1 MRIVLV
7 THAEASELPPRP
19 LTPAGV
25 LSAGKVAERIGEIMG
40 PAWRERKVVSS
51 PAVRC
56 VQTALEMLTTLADE
70 KLRRLDTDPRLMAA
84 RDPMGPDQLFGALAD
99 YPCVGLL
106 VVLHADLAGAL
117 SSICRP
123 LAASDGWFSKRP
135 VICIMNWEKDRPSG
149 KNRIMLLEGPQGEP
163 LLPPGY
169 KAAPNRSLLLT

>member
-19 LTPAGV
+19 LTHAGV
-25 LSAGKVAERIGEIMG
+25 SSAGKAAKRIGEIMG
-40 PAWRERKVVSS
+40 PAWRARKAVSS

-56 VQTALEMLTTLADE
+56 IQTAIEMLTTLADE

-84 RDPMGPDQLFGALAD
+84 RDPMEPDQFFGALTD
-99 YPCVGLL
+99 YPCEGLL

-117 SSICRP
+117 SGLCRP
-123 LAASDGWFSKRP
+123 LAARDGWFSLRP
-135 VICIMNWEKDRPSG
+135 VICVMDCDEGRPSG
-149 KNRIMLLEGPQGEP
+149 ENRVLFLEGPHGEP

-169 KAAPNRSLLLT
+169 KAASNGSLLLT